1 MPRITMKT
9 NAGFSSKSKQS
20 ISLVIFS
27 ESMGTGG
34 DNKRVRSH
42 LMEKQNETKTNEQ
55 TET

>member
-1 MPRITMKT
+1 MKT
-9 NAGFSSKSKQS
+9 GARFGSKSKQS
-20 ISLVIFS
+20 IPLVIFS

-42 LMEKQNETKTNEQ
+42 LMEKQNKAKTNEQ